1 MSQTGV
7 FGRLVL
13 AALLISGCGGDE
25 GKGEWARKPHLVEI
39 ASASKD
45 TMGVER
51 VRTGSLR
58 ALKEVKIYTQ
68 EEGRITEL
76 PYRAGDFVEQGAV
89 IARLDDRILRAQF
102 DRNHALRRKA
112 EQNLQ
117 RVRRLYEEKI
127 ISQQDMIQAETD
139 LDVAKADE
147 DLLATRLGYATIK
160 APISGVIGERL
171 TEPGNI
177 AAQHTHILTILDMTS
192 LITEVTLSDLLMPKM
207 TIDDVVQV
215 RIDAL
220 GVQTFAGHIS
230 RIYPNIDPVTRRG
243 ILEVELK
250 PVPEGARPGQL
261 CRVHLKAEAAER
273 LLIPF
278 AALRSDKAGVYVY
291 TVDNEGRAA
300 RNPVTTGLRIE
311 DRVEVIDG
319 LTEGQRVV
327 TKGFLDLAAGKQVEI
342 VASVAAEIA
351 EPAPE
356 LPAE

>member
-1 MSQTGV
+1 
-7 FGRLVL
+7 
-13 AALLISGCGGDE
+13 
-25 GKGEWARKPHLVEI
+25 
-39 ASASKD
+39 
-45 TMGVER
+45 VER

-102 DRNHALRRKA
+102 ARNQALRRKA

-117 RVRRLYEEKI
+117 RVRRLYAEKVV
-127 ISQQDMIQAETD
+127 SQQDLVQAETD
-139 LDVAKADE
+139 LDVARADE

-160 APISGVIGERL
+160 APISGVIGLRL

-177 AAQHTHILTILDMTS
+177 AAQHTQILTMLDLTS

-207 TIDDVVQV
+207 AIDDVVQV

-220 GVQTFAGHIS
+220 GEQVFPGRIS

-278 AALRSDKAGVYVY
+278 SALRSDKTGVYVY
-291 TVDNEGRAA
+291 TVSEQNRVV

-311 DRVEVIDG
+311 DRIEIIDG
-319 LTEGQRVV
+319 LAQGQRVI
-327 TKGFLDLAAGKQVEI
+327 TKGFLDLAEGKDVEI
-342 VASVAAEIA
+342 VASVADEIA
-351 EPAPE
+351 GPPPA